1 MGFRDLF
8 KGNPIGSL
16 TDSIKS
22 QIQAAQVSQQAS
34 AVPPQVP
41 TQTQTPT
48 PQALDMSGPEFE
60 PINTVSLEQYAELL
74 VEMSDVGEDEARC
87 IAIAQSRGV
96 ARADWEAAKEGWT
109 ARMADAALENRVSH
123 GFLKYYSPAMDRKR
137 GGAEPISLEEY
148 VRIFAETSF
157 RKDPDDPSRQIDR
170 ELVLR
175 ENNLTSSRWNE
186 CLVYWS
192 PRVSD
197 ASNPIYQKYSQLID
211 KEIKRIMS
219 GG

>member
-22 QIQAAQVSQQAS
+22 QIQAAQAAQQQSS
-34 AVPPQVP
+34 APPP
-41 TQTQTPT
+41 QTPT

-60 PINTVSLEQYAELL
+60 PINGVSLEQYAELL
-74 VEMSDVGEDEARC
+74 VEMSDVGEDEAGC
-87 IAIAQSRGV
+87 IAIAEARGV

-123 GFLKYYSPAMDRKR
+123 GFLKYYAPAMDCKR

-157 RKDPDDPSRQIDR
+157 RKDPDDPSKQIDR
-170 ELVLR
+170 EVVLR
-175 ENNLTSSRWNE
+175 ENNLTSNRWNE

-192 PRVSD
+192 PKVSD

-211 KEIKRIMS
+211 KEIKRLTS
-219 GG
+219 SKG

>member
-22 QIQAAQVSQQAS
+22 QIQSAQTSQQQQHIS
-34 AVPPQVP
+34 TLSPPS
-41 TQTQTPT
+41 QTP
-48 PQALDMSGPEFE
+48 DMSGPEFE
-60 PINTVSLEQYAELL
+60 PINGVSLEQYAELL
-74 VEMSDVGEDEARC
+74 AEMSDLGEAEAACVALAER
-87 IAIAQSRGV
+87 RGV
-96 ARADWEAAKEGWT
+96 ARADWEAAREGWT

-123 GFLKYYSPAMDRKR
+123 GFLKYYGPAMDRKR

-157 RKDPDDPSRQIDR
+157 RKDPNDPAKQIDR
-170 ELVLR
+170 EVVLK
-175 ENNLTSSRWNE
+175 ENNLSSSKWNE

-192 PRVSD
+192 PKVSD
-197 ASNPIYQKYSQLID
+197 ASNPVYQKYSQLID

-219 GG
+219 GV